1 MLVFCVTTSTLMIL
15 SKTSGQSGASL
26 IEATIAACT
35 GALFLGSLFTMNM
48 TAMRT
53 MRTAREAASAS
64 QVLQQRVEAMRIAN
78 WHQITN
84 AEWVKTNLLNSNAA
98 GGDILKNAKETLT
111 LVPYGSSSAGNT
123 QIVRLN
129 GTTQIVSNNTG
140 LLKESA
146 MKVIW
151 TVAYNGGTQG
161 AATTRQTVAIL
172 AKGGVAKW

>member
-1 MLVFCVTTSTLMIL
+1 MIL

-48 TAMRT
+48 TGMRT
-53 MRTAREAASAS
+53 MRTAREAANAS

-84 AEWVKTNLLNSNAA
+84 ADWVKNNLLNTNAA
-98 GGDILKNAKETLT
+98 GTDALRNVTETLT
-111 LVPYGSSSAGNT
+111 LVPYGSSTAGNT
-123 QIVRLN
+123 QLVRTGN
-129 GTTQIVSNNTG
+129 TTQIVNNNAALQT
-140 LLKESA
+140 EWA

-151 TVAYNGGTQG
+151 TVAYSGGPQAKT
-161 AATTRQTVAIL
+161 TTRQAVAIL
-172 AKGGVAKW
+172 SQGGVAKW